1 MYTCAFAILIGAC
14 FGALGKRIVERGRYD
29 SPTVSHSTRA
39 NASRPSTEDY
49 ETPGQSLQAEI
60 GPVLVNLSSKDE
72 YLQAKVHVEIDTA
85 ALQKQLAE
93 EKHRREPRGMV
104 KDGWVFTRWRN
115 QYVRQGTE
123 SKELSNFIALR
134 KNRMQDVFISTLSSR
149 NLEKIRSKD
158 SLNKLRQELLA
169 VFNDTFDVERP
180 VITSVY
186 FQHFQVF

>member
-1 MYTCAFAILIGAC
+1 
-14 FGALGKRIVERGRYD
+14 
-29 SPTVSHSTRA
+29 VSHSTRA